1 MLSSI
6 EMPLREAMA
15 RQGVPP
21 ELLPKMK
28 VADFGRILFNEY
40 GKEPYHP
47 GRGNIL
53 ALEDVVPG
61 LDSRHK
67 AFFWK
72 YNMQRIFFYRK
83 HEQKF
88 FFKRIK

>member
-67 AFFWK
+67 AFFG
-72 YNMQRIFFYRK
+72 NIMPFRRRK
-83 HEQKF
+83 LRKNF
-88 FFKRIK
+88 ATLC